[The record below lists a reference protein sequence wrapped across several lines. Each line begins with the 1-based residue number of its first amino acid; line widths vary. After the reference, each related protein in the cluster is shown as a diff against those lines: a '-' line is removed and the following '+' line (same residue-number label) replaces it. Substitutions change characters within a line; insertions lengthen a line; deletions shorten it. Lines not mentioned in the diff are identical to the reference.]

1 MHRSTPL
8 LFNNSAPTS
17 YFNKVRAELHLN
29 DSVSL
34 RVRQVTTDIA
44 DVNLVGLFC
53 VRVVVHAWGVAV
65 VVGGREVGP
74 HRDLAARVNDH
85 RHWERTLTTPARI
98 PFDGVALVGLMT
110 VR

>member
-1 MHRSTPL
+1 MDETG
-8 LFNNSAPTS
+8 
-17 YFNKVRAELHLN
+17 AELHLN

-85 RHWERTLTTPARI
+85 RRFFQSQSQLSLSTLDSVKNCTRPSSIKRAQASII
-98 PFDGVALVGLMT
+98 PKS
-110 VR
+110 

>member
-53 VRVVVHAWGVAV
+53 VRVVVHARRLLVAERWGKM
-65 VVGGREVGP
+65 RP
-74 HRDLAARVNDH
+74 HFNITA
-85 RHWERTLTTPARI
+85 
-98 PFDGVALVGLMT
+98 
-110 VR
+110 